1 MSLDDAIDV
10 GPVVCKGSPSS
21 LCWVY
26 LGQQLLQL
34 NNEFV
39 SVNLDKLLDRQVLSD
54 LLLDD
59 GPPVLDTLKLRRV
72 GWLEERLNIPGLH
85 VLQAVWAVMGTSVV
99 KAKVDGFISID
110 GQLLSEL

>member
-85 VLQAVWAVMGTSVV
+85 VLQAVWAVMGASIV